1 MKLKRRRSGSDT
13 SGMFV
18 SAESA
23 SDRASLA
30 LRALRLSL
38 NTPVLEVEGL
48 PVGPARAAIAWVE
61 AADGAPRV
69 EVAVHS
75 LRTDQVLFFVY
86 PAAPGAEGD
95 PARDFEAALS
105 FAGGMGFLFDGED
118 LDGTREPAGPDAL
131 RVWTEWLGKAS
142 PAFGGETGAEA
153 PAGRLGVGRILLT
166 KFRAG
171 SRRAGRGRGGILGRA

>member
-1 MKLKRRRSGSDT
+1 MRLKRRRSGSDT
-13 SGMFV
+13 SGVFV

-38 NTPVLEVEGL
+38 NTPVLAIEGL
-48 PVGPARAAIAWVE
+48 PVGPARAAIAWVQG
-61 AADGAPRV
+61 ADGGARV

-75 LRTDQVLFFVY
+75 LRTDQVRFFVY
-86 PAAPGAEGD
+86 PGAPGAGGG

-105 FAGGMGFLFDGED
+105 FAGAMGFLFDGDD
-118 LDGTREPAGPDAL
+118 LDGAGEPPDPDAL
-131 RVWTEWLGKAS
+131 RVWSDWLGRAS
-142 PAFGGETGAEA
+142 PSLAGEASSEA

-166 KFRAG
+166 KFRGG
-171 SRRAGRGRGGILGRA
+171 SRSAKRRRGWILGRA